1 MGNTAPSGKRIKH
14 CTMKPQLLAAL
25 AAASCLVGC
34 STTHLQD
41 EDERAVFNHTQDV
54 GNTIAAELSHKNPKA
69 VVVVTSFQTANDLNQ
84 TDGFGRIAAEQV
96 AGCLAKRG
104 FHVVEVRMRMPGDP
118 PARNSRTPDEF
129 ALSRDAK
136 KIARE
141 AKADYVV
148 TGVYAHGKFN
158 SIIALKAMDTNG
170 VVQASCNYTVPA
182 TVSFDWDRSTLL
194 KAEPAR

>member
-1 MGNTAPSGKRIKH
+1 
-14 CTMKPQLLAAL
+14 MKTLLLVAL
-25 AAASCLVGC
+25 AASACLVGC
-34 STTHLQD
+34 STTNLQD
-41 EDERAVFNHTQDV
+41 EDERAVFDRTQDV
-54 GNTIAAELSHKNPKA
+54 GNKLAVEMSHKNPKA

-104 FHVVEVRMRMPGDP
+104 FHVVEVRMRTPGDP
-118 PARNSRTPDEF
+118 PARNSKTPDDF
-129 ALSRDAK
+129 ALSRDARR
-136 KIARE
+136 IAQE

-158 SIIALKAMDTNG
+158 SIIALKALDTNG

-194 KAEPAR
+194 KVDQAR

>member
-1 MGNTAPSGKRIKH
+1 
-14 CTMKPQLLAAL
+14 MKPKLLAAL

-41 EDERAVFNHTQDV
+41 EDERAVFDRTQDL
-54 GNTIAAELSHKNPKA
+54 GSKLAAELSHRNPKA

-104 FHVVEVRMRMPGDP
+104 LCVVEVRMRTPGDP
-118 PARNSRTPDEF
+118 PARNSETPDEF

-136 KIARE
+136 KIALE

-158 SIIALKAMDTNG
+158 SIIALKAIDTNG
-170 VVQASCNYTVPA
+170 VVQVSCNYTVPA

-194 KAEPAR
+194 KAEQAR

>member
-1 MGNTAPSGKRIKH
+1 
-14 CTMKPQLLAAL
+14 MKTQLLGTLTAMA
-25 AAASCLVGC
+25 CLVGC

-41 EDERAVFNHTQDV
+41 EDERAVFNRTQDV
-54 GNTIAAELSHKNPKA
+54 GNKIAGQLSHKNPKA
-69 VVVVTSFQTANDLNQ
+69 VVVTSFQTANDLNQ

-104 FHVVEVRMRMPGDP
+104 FHVVEVRMRTPGDP
-118 PARNSRTPDEF
+118 AARNSKTPDEF

-136 KIARE
+136 KIAQE

-158 SIIALKAMDTNG
+158 SIIALKALDTNG
-170 VVQASCNYTVPA
+170 VVQASYNYTVPA

-194 KAEPAR
+194 KAEQAR

>member
-1 MGNTAPSGKRIKH
+1 
-14 CTMKPQLLAAL
+14 MKTQLLVAIATAA
-25 AAASCLVGC
+25 CLVGC

-41 EDERAVFNHTQDV
+41 EDERAVFNRTQDV
-54 GNTIAAELSHKNPKA
+54 GNKIAAELSHKSPKA

-104 FHVVEVRMRMPGDP
+104 FQVVEVRMRTPGDP
-118 PARNSRTPDEF
+118 TARNSRTPDEF

-136 KIARE
+136 KIAQE

-158 SIIALKAMDTNG
+158 SIIALKAIDTNG
-170 VVQASCNYTVPA
+170 VVQASYNYTVPA

>member
-1 MGNTAPSGKRIKH
+1 
-14 CTMKPQLLAAL
+14 MKTQLLVSL
-25 AAASCLVGC
+25 AAAACLVGC

-41 EDERAVFNHTQDV
+41 DDERAVFDRTQDV
-54 GNTIAAELSHKNPKA
+54 GNKLAAELSHKNPKA

-104 FHVVEVRMRMPGDP
+104 FHVVEVRMRTPGDP
-118 PARNSRTPDEF
+118 TARNSKTPDEF
-129 ALSRDAK
+129 TLSRDAK
-136 KIARE
+136 KIAQE

-158 SIIALKAMDTNG
+158 SIIALKALDTNG

-194 KAEPAR
+194 KAEQAR

>member
-1 MGNTAPSGKRIKH
+1 
-14 CTMKPQLLAAL
+14 MKTQLLVSL
-25 AAASCLVGC
+25 AAAACLVGC

-41 EDERAVFNHTQDV
+41 EDERAVFDRTQDV
-54 GNTIAAELSHKNPKA
+54 GNKLAVEMSHKNPKA

-84 TDGFGRIAAEQV
+84 TDGFGRIASEQV

-104 FHVVEVRMRMPGDP
+104 FHVVELRMRVPGDP
-118 PARNSRTPDEF
+118 TARNSKTPDDF
-129 ALSRDAK
+129 ALSRDARR
-136 KIARE
+136 IAQD

-158 SIIALKAMDTNG
+158 SIIALKALDTNG

-194 KAEPAR
+194 KVDQAR